1 MKQSAAVIRKWVRLI
16 SDDYM
21 HFSAEQEEY
30 VCNLASVCD
39 FYIMPDDSGVVGYI
53 IAQDFDCKKKMNV
66 LLFYCRPESRGRAFI
81 PMLRHCELVARAE
94 GVEKIIIGCS
104 TSGYKEEKFN
114 RILERFGYS
123 NCAYGKRI

>member
-21 HFSAEQEEY
+21 HFTPEQEDY
-30 VCNLASVCD
+30 VCQLGSVCD
-39 FYIMPDDSGVVGYI
+39 FDIMPDGSGVVGYI
-53 IAQDFDCKKKMNV
+53 IAKDFDCKTKMNV
-66 LLFYCRPESRGRAFI
+66 LLFYCRPESRGRSFI
-81 PMLRHCELVARAE
+81 PMLRHCEAVAKE
-94 GVEKIIIGCS
+94 HGVEKIIIGCS

-123 NCAYGKRI
+123 NCAYSKRI